1 MGLAL
6 KMFIEEK
13 GEELLEKKL
22 YWNFVLH
29 LCNMFEFGVLSPG
42 HVFTAISRLQQFIQ
56 ESNLSGK
63 LSHWNDNLKFALK
76 LQADESGQD
85 QAADQIDKQ
94 GESKLRNLSGS
105 SAEQRRDFSGIFKS
119 ETTSHSEPL
128 KKGSFTSP

>member
-13 GEELLEKKL
+13 GEELLDKKL

-76 LQADESGQD
+76 LQADESSQ
-85 QAADQIDKQ
+85 DQIDNQ
-94 GESKLRNLSGS
+94 GESKVRNLSGS

-119 ETTSHSEPL
+119 ETSQSQPL
-128 KKGSFTSP
+128 KKGS